1 MKVNNLQE
9 LLVDE
14 LKDILN
20 AETQLTKALPK
31 LARQCDSEELRM
43 ALEEHLEQTKTQK
56 DRVESI
62 LTELTGSARGKACKG
77 MQGIIEEGNDMLDE
91 IEDPDTTDA
100 AIIAA
105 CQKVEHYEMASYGCA
120 RTWARSLGL
129 DEVADQLQ
137 EILDE
142 EGEADKKLT
151 VIAESFANRQAA
163 EGEGGD
169 DEESGM
175 EESEDEETRQSAGV
189 RGKSQGSTS
198 RGRGATQATRSRK
211 TRTTA

>member
-9 LLVDE
+9 LLIDE

-31 LARQCDSEELRM
+31 LAKQCDSEELRM

-62 LTELTGSARGKACKG
+62 LTELTGSARGKTCKG
-77 MQGIIEEGNDMLDE
+77 MQGIIEEGNEMLDE
-91 IEDPDTTDA
+91 IEDADTTDA

-120 RTWARSLGL
+120 RTWARNLGL
-129 DEVADQLQ
+129 DDVADQLQ

-151 VIAESFANRQAA
+151 VIAESFANKEAA
-163 EGEGGD
+163 EGEDEG
-169 DEESGM
+169 EESGM
-175 EESEDEETRQSAGV
+175 EESEDEETRQTAGV
-189 RGKSQGSTS
+189 RGRSQGSTS
-198 RGRGATQATRSRK
+198 KGRNATQATRSRK